1 MARGVIYEI
10 DKDPNQ
16 LFSMTEDCFYD
27 FVDDYV
33 SEIEDPSYSVTYL
46 LEKCRAAGMQVG
58 FEKFED
64 LEIPFFVID
73 RSSREKF
80 FEAKWEKLKEEVSM
94 LSLSDFATGR
104 YDYWTVRYLLEDDYG
119 DAVTCMA
126 DTLQSLDRFMREAE
140 DGRYYIGRLF
150 YMH

>member
-1 MARGVIYEI
+1 MGRGVIYEI

-33 SEIEDPSYSVTYL
+33 SEVEDPSYSITYL

-58 FEKFED
+58 FEEFED
-64 LEIPFFVID
+64 LEIPFFIID
-73 RSSREKF
+73 GASREKF
-80 FEAKWEKLKEEVSM
+80 FEERWKSLKEEVAK
-94 LSLSDFATGR
+94 LSLADFSTGR
-104 YDYWTVRYLLEDDYG
+104 FDYWTVRYLLEDDYG
-119 DAVTCMA
+119 DAVTCMT
-126 DTLQSLDRFMREAE
+126 DTFQSLDRFMREAE
-140 DGRYYIGRLF
+140 EERYYIGRLF